1 MSPPGLGKQ
10 LDVIRIGR
18 RFRVKGATARR
29 VRDLGTGG

>member
-10 LDVIRIGR
+10 LDAIRVGR
-18 RFRVKGATARR
+18 GYRVKGATAQR